1 MSVFRLI
8 FLKTANPYITRWLG
22 RTSLPGNP
30 NYFAKLTQL
39 LDEYPKCFIVGA
51 DNVGS
56 KQMQQIRISLRGE
69 VRMLFVFGFFA
80 GIKIK

>member
-1 MSVFRLI
+1 MVREDKSTW
-8 FLKTANPYITRWLG
+8 K
-22 RTSLPGNP
+22 S

-56 KQMQQIRISLRGE
+56 KQMQEIRIALRGQVWKGNLHCLSSRE
-69 VRMLFVFGFFA
+69 FGLH
-80 GIKIK
+80 

>member
-1 MSVFRLI
+1 MVREDKSTW
-8 FLKTANPYITRWLG
+8 K
-22 RTSLPGNP
+22 S

-69 VRMLFVFGFFA
+69 VRLFIYSLFA
-80 GIKIK
+80 FLLV